1 VRFFLFSILFVLT
14 GCGPGLVFNDSQQ
27 MSNKEML
34 ARASLIFV
42 GVIQSHHIDS
52 WPLFRLNIPG
62 DDPASAKYWKILRRE
77 VRVEMVLRGVEPRKV
92 VDVYEIY
99 WTGATSGDWNFTR
112 NGERDLFLVRL
123 ENGRYHIVRDWWR
136 SIVPI
141 TSGPH
146 SRLPLDDSHSL
157 SERIALMNWWIE
169 SSNDT
174 ARISYPYFQ
183 YSDFDGALSVW
194 RTVKLARGLLRHP
207 SPIVR
212 LAACRELLAMGG
224 WRQDEC
230 RDMLPDREKAG
241 ELAERTS
248 IDIAATRAKLQE
260 RDADWWWSHYGE
272 RENRR
277 LLTAVNNRV
286 LRTEICRRYERE
298 YPGDRDTGCPADQP
312 PPATIVTEQGDVPL
326 VGPWPR

>member
-1 VRFFLFSILFVLT
+1 
-14 GCGPGLVFNDSQQ
+14 
-27 MSNKEML
+27 ML

-42 GVIQSHHIDS
+42 GVIQRHQIAS

-62 DDPASAKYWKILRRE
+62 DNPATAKYWKILRRE

-99 WTGATSGDWNFTR
+99 LTGATTGDWNLTH

-123 ENGRYHIVRDWWR
+123 ENGRYHVVRDWWR

-146 SRLPLDDSHSL
+146 SRLPLDESHPL

-169 SSNDT
+169 RTDEA
-174 ARISYPYFQ
+174 ARISHPYFH

-194 RTVKLARGLLRHP
+194 RTVKLTRGLLRHP
-207 SPIVR
+207 SPVIR

-230 RDMLPDREKAG
+230 WEMLPDSDKAQ
-241 ELAERTS
+241 ELAYRTS
-248 IDIAATRAKLQE
+248 SDFAAAHRKLQQ
-260 RDADWWWSHYGE
+260 RDASWWWSQYGQ

-277 LLTAVNNRV
+277 LLTAINDRV
-286 LRTEICRRYERE
+286 VRTEICRRYERE
-298 YPGDRDTGCPADQP
+298 YPGDHDTGCPADQP

-326 VGPWPR
+326 IGPWPR

>member
-1 VRFFLFSILFVLT
+1 
-14 GCGPGLVFNDSQQ
+14 
-27 MSNKEML
+27 ML

-42 GVIQSHHIDS
+42 GVIQKHQIEY

-62 DDPASAKYWKILRRE
+62 DNPATAKYWKILRRE

-99 WTGATSGDWNFTR
+99 WTGTTFGDWNFTR

-123 ENGRYHIVRDWWR
+123 ENGRYHVVRDWWR

-146 SRLPLDDSHSL
+146 SRLPLDESHSL
-157 SERIALMNWWIE
+157 SERIAVMNWWIE
-169 SSNDT
+169 SSKDS
-174 ARISYPYFQ
+174 ARIGHPYFH
-183 YSDFDGALSVW
+183 YGDFDGALSEW
-194 RTVKLARGLLRHP
+194 RTVKLERGLVRHP
-207 SPIVR
+207 AAGVR
-212 LAACRELLAMGG
+212 IPACRALLELGGWGQNECWELLSDSDKAHLTDGG
-224 WRQDEC
+224 NSC
-230 RDMLPDREKAG
+230 CTA
-241 ELAERTS
+241 S
-248 IDIAATRAKLQE
+248 DIAATRAKLQQ
-260 RDADWWWSHYGE
+260 RDADWWWSHYGQ

-277 LLTAVNNRV
+277 LLTSVNNRV

-298 YPGDRDTGCPADQP
+298 YPGDRDTGCPADHP